1 MTNVHPPFILSRMNA
16 SLLCR
21 ASAFLV
27 MPGVL
32 LAACS
37 SDSESNGTATN
48 GAGGFTAAGA
58 AGSAA
63 AGASGVGGAGGA
75 GSGGAAA
82 AGTGGGGAGGGG
94 VATCSSVYASFSGAT
109 QGPSCT
115 DGAACS
121 TVADCS
127 LYEFGQCG
135 ALKAV
140 MTLNPTACTDGACV
154 YSTKFAGPPD
164 GVCCSKGNEIWY
176 ICVGMAPG
184 PECVCK

>member
-16 SLLCR
+16 SLLRR
-21 ASAFLV
+21 ASALV
-27 MPGVL
+27 LAPGLL

-37 SDSESNGTATN
+37 SDSESSGTASN
-48 GAGGFTAAGA
+48 GAGGSTAGA
-58 AGSAA
+58 GGSAA

-82 AGTGGGGAGGGG
+82 AGTGGGGAGGG
-94 VATCSSVYASFSGAT
+94 VATCSSVYASFSGKT

-115 DGAACS
+115 DGAACF

-127 LYEFGQCG
+127 GYTFGKCG
-135 ALKAV
+135 PLKAV

-154 YSTKFAGPPD
+154 YSTMFSGPQD
-164 GVCCSKGNEIWY
+164 GVCCSDGDKIWY